1 MIWPPCGSTL
11 VCTRPLTF
19 SWIRVQHRDQL
30 SPRSCLYC
38 SSTPFFDFS
47 ITQNCTMESTGCP
60 SSTILPS
67 LTTSLFISILKL
79 TPISYWR
86 KFFSLNAGVDFAS
99 HSLNRLLLEYC
110 MGKVQRAEHRPWHA
124 TPGEGVQNR
133 QEHTLAIL

>member
-1 MIWPPCGSTL
+1 
-11 VCTRPLTF
+11 
-19 SWIRVQHRDQL
+19 
-30 SPRSCLYC
+30 
-38 SSTPFFDFS
+38 
-47 ITQNCTMESTGCP
+47 MESTGCP